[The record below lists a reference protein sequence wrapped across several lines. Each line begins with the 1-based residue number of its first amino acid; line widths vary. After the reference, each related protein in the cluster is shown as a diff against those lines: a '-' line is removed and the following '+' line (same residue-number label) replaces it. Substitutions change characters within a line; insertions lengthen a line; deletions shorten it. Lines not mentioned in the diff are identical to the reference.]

1 METPSKCITNRAFI
15 KKAYHFFKYYPLT
28 HKNPEE
34 MLRKTLLNIEHLV
47 EKSKS
52 INDLTPISKEI
63 KTMLP
68 LTDYSSLYQEEMSDE
83 KGRFILYRPLKF
95 LGLERNDGKIVE
107 IYDLVFLLP
116 KSSNI

>member
-47 EKSKS
+47 ERSVS
-52 INDLTPISKEI
+52 INDLTSISKEM

-68 LTDYSSLYQEEMSDE
+68 LADFSSLCQEEVSDE
-83 KGRFILYRPLKF
+83 K
-95 LGLERNDGKIVE
+95 GKIVE
-107 IYDLVFLLP
+107 IYDLVFLPP
-116 KSSNI
+116 KSPNS